1 MSTMGDNDAMKKH
14 GGKECVKQT
23 NEGYLNSIISLLLVQ
38 DVSKVRTRHIT
49 IVKQNAVIAGR
60 LAISVCCG

>member
-1 MSTMGDNDAMKKH
+1 MSRMGDNDAMKKH

-38 DVSKVRTRHIT
+38 DVSKVMTRHIT
-49 IVKQNAVIAGR
+49 VIK
-60 LAISVCCG
+60 